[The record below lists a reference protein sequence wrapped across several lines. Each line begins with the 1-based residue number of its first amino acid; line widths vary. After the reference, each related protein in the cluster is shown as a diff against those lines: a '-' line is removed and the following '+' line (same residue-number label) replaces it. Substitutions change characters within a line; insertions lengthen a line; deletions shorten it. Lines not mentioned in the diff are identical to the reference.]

1 MNAFEE
7 REQAFE
13 NKFGHDEELEFKI
26 ATRAAHL
33 FGLWAAEQL
42 GIKGVDAQ
50 VYADKCVDAE
60 LVKQGHAALFTKTEK
75 DFQTKDV
82 SLTRHRME
90 REMEACFVKA
100 RGKMAGSAKRT

>member
-1 MNAFEE
+1 MSGFED

-42 GIKGVDAQ
+42 GLKGQEAQ
-50 VYADKCVDAE
+50 AYADKCVDAE
-60 LVKQGHAALFTKTEK
+60 LVKEGHAALMAKTEK
-75 DFQTKDV
+75 DFKAKGIDL
-82 SLTRHRME
+82 SRHRME
-90 REMEACFVKA
+90 REMEGCYGKA
-100 RGKMAGSAKRT
+100 RREI

>member
-1 MNAFEE
+1 MNGFQE

-42 GIKGVDAQ
+42 GLKDAEAQ
-50 VYADKCVDAE
+50 AYADNCVDTE
-60 LVKQGHAALFTKTEK
+60 LVQEGHAALMSKTEK
-75 DFQTKDV
+75 DFKAKNI
-82 SLTRHRME
+82 SLSRHRLE
-90 REMEACFVKA
+90 REMEAC
-100 RGKMAGSAKRT
+100 SAKAEEQLSN

>member
-42 GIKGVDAQ
+42 GIKDAEAQ
-50 VYADKCVDAE
+50 AYADQCVDAE
-60 LVKQGHAALFTKTEK
+60 LVKQKHAALLAKTEK
-75 DFQTKDV
+75 DFKAKNI
-82 SLTRHRME
+82 SLSRHLME
-90 REMEACFVKA
+90 REMEVCYGKA
-100 RGKMAGSAKRT
+100 RGQLGK

>member
-1 MNAFEE
+1 MTQFTD

-42 GIKGVDAQ
+42 GLKDKEAQ
-50 VYADKCVDAE
+50 AYADRCVDAE
-60 LVKQGHAALFTKTEK
+60 LVKEGHTQLYAKTEK
-75 DFQTKDV
+75 DFKAKAV
-82 SLTRHRME
+82 SHTRHRME
-90 REMEACFVKA
+90 REMETCRGKA
-100 RGKMAGSAKRT
+100 RGEFMQK